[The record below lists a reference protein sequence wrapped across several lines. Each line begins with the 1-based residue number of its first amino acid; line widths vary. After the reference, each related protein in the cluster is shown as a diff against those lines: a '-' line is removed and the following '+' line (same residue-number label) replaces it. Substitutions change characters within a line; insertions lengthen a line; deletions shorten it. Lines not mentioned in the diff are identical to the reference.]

1 MNVHKQ
7 LVALCVLMV
16 ITALPA
22 AAQVERVAVRTTGIS
37 CGTCAA
43 VSEFYLRRL
52 PSIDKVDISLKNEA
66 VMVSYKPGSS
76 FQPKDLRE
84 IFQKTD
90 VAVTQMQISA
100 RGRVQ
105 EQAGKRFFIAG
116 KDKFLL
122 VSAANSP
129 QVPTNTPVAVEG
141 VVNDRVDPM
150 ELRVMT
156 FKPITQ

>member
-1 MNVHKQ
+1 MNLYKHI
-7 LVALCVLMV
+7 VALGALTV

-22 AAQVERVAVRTTGIS
+22 AAQVEKVAVKTTGIS

-43 VSEFYLRRL
+43 VSEIYLRRL
-52 PSIDKVDISLKNEA
+52 PSIDKINISLKNEA
-66 VMVSYKPGSS
+66 VLVSYKPGSA

-90 VAVTQMQISA
+90 VTVTQMQISA

-105 EQAGKRFFIAG
+105 EQTGKRFFIAG

-122 VSAANSP
+122 VSAANTV
-129 QVPTNTPVAVEG
+129 QVPSDTPLSIEA
-141 VVNDRVDPM
+141 VVNDRSNPM
-150 ELRVMT
+150 ELR
-156 FKPITQ
+156 

>member
-1 MNVHKQ
+1 MNLYKHI
-7 LVALCVLMV
+7 VALGALTV

-22 AAQVERVAVRTTGIS
+22 AAQVEKVAIKTTGIS

-43 VSEFYLRRL
+43 VSEIYLRRL
-52 PSIDKVDISLKNEA
+52 PSIDKINISLKNEA
-66 VMVSYKPGSS
+66 VLVSYKPGSA

-122 VSAANSP
+122 VSAANTTQLPSD
-129 QVPTNTPVAVEG
+129 TPISIEA
-141 VVNDRVDPM
+141 VVNDRATPM
-150 ELRVMT
+150 ELRIMT
-156 FKPITQ
+156 FKAIQ